1 MIDNTLKR
9 RCDDM
14 EKMYNLKQSAE
25 LLGVTVRTLR
35 EWIKNGRLE
44 AKRHKSGRN
53 LIIAEKEIERIRNEM
68 E

>member
-1 MIDNTLKR
+1 
-9 RCDDM
+9 M

-35 EWIKNGRLE
+35 EWIKSGRLE
-44 AKRHKSGRN
+44 AKKHKSGRN
-53 LIIAEKEIERIRNEM
+53 WIIAETEIKRIRDEM

>member
-1 MIDNTLKR
+1 
-9 RCDDM
+9 M

-35 EWIKNGRLE
+35 EWIKNGRIE